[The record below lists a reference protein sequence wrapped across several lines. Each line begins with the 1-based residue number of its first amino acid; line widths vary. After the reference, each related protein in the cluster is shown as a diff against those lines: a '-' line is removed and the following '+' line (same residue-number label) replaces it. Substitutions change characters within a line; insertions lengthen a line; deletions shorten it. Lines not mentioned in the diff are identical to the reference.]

1 VVKRK
6 CSPKRSR
13 SGVVNYVQ
21 TVKRIRLEFDEEQ
34 TEGDK
39 DDQSDKEEQDVM
51 QHHESEQSEGQV
63 IMNLKKTV
71 IMVLM
76 LAVTMN

>member
-1 VVKRK
+1 M
-6 CSPKRSR
+6 RSH

-21 TVKRIRLEFDEEQ
+21 TVKRIRLEFDKEQ

-39 DDQSDKEEQDVM
+39 DDQSDEEEQDVM
-51 QHHESEQSEGQV
+51 QHHESEQSEGLV

>member
-1 VVKRK
+1 MVKRK

-21 TVKRIRLEFDEEQ
+21 TVKRIRLEFDKEQ

-39 DDQSDKEEQDVM
+39 DDQSDEEEQDVM
-51 QHHESEQSEGQV
+51 QHHESEQSEGLV